1 MPCHCSTLLSARV
14 PLVLSP
20 RHREHLPLGCPH
32 GRGCG
37 APLGG
42 FCPQPHT
49 GMLWLVGEV
58 EPKPI
63 SGYLLLYIP
72 KGSPFTV
79 TLVSW

>member
-20 RHREHLPLGCPH
+20 WHREHLPLGCPH